1 MDRKILEPHHAVEKR
16 DLYRSVLPIYTVDR
30 ASLQRHTEC
39 RIRGSG
45 RHIFTIGMCCTTY
58 RMIALCTLCFAL
70 SVQDPPPYSVQHAQE
85 LETMEMTFT
94 SSASA
99 GGCCLLTLLDKSTV
113 DVRNFENLCGNHM

>member
-16 DLYRSVLPIYTVDR
+16 DLYRSVLPRSIPLTVLVFSAILR
-30 ASLQRHTEC
+30 VVSEGQVATFSPLAC
-39 RIRGSG
+39 GVP
-45 RHIFTIGMCCTTY
+45 
-58 RMIALCTLCFAL
+58 RMIGLCALCFAL

-113 DVRNFENLCGNHM
+113 DVRKFENICGNHM